1 MQTLLSRSKPSGLG
15 RRAFTVVELLVA
27 VTVMTLV
34 VFTLYQMFYQTQKAL
49 KGNITQV
56 DVLESG
62 RAALEMI
69 SRELEQISAS
79 DLAGTTNFYAGLIPS
94 YQLSSFR
101 PVFQTDLDEKTFF
114 RTNLIEEFF
123 FLSRITNTWT
133 GTGYRVIG
141 ADQGVGTLYRFSVA
155 TNYHFLASNNL
166 SGAYF
171 REPLTNPITRV
182 ISTNFHRV
190 ADGIIHLR
198 LAAYDSE
205 GRPLRWR
212 APFERT
218 NFYPRYNV
226 LWNPGRISPT
236 NNVALRTDRY
246 GQTQLIFLS
255 NALPAYVELE
265 LGFLEPTTLAQFQSL
280 RETSDSV
287 ARDFLK
293 KRASKVHLF
302 RKQIPIRTASQ

>member
-1 MQTLLSRSKPSGLG
+1 MQTLLSKSKPSGLG

-79 DLAGTTNFYAGLIPS
+79 DLAGTTNFYAS
-94 YQLSSFR
+94 VN
-101 PVFQTDLDEKTFF
+101 PVYPTVTQTDLDEKTLL
-114 RTNLIEEFF
+114 RTNLLEEFF

-218 NFYPRYNV
+218 NFYPRYNI
-226 LWNPGRISPT
+226 LWNSGRIPPT

-265 LGFLEPTTLAQFQSL
+265 LGFLEQTTLAQFQSL
-280 RETSDSV
+280 RDGSFAV
-287 ARDFLK
+287 AQDFLK